1 MFFKSL
7 VKIFGKKVSHNPKK
21 TKIFIYQPI
30 FTKIYG
36 KVVCGTSAMA
46 PVRS

>member
-7 VKIFGKKVSHNPKK
+7 VKILEKGVAQPQK
-21 TKIFIYQPI
+21 TKIFIYKPI
-30 FTKIYG
+30 FTNIYG